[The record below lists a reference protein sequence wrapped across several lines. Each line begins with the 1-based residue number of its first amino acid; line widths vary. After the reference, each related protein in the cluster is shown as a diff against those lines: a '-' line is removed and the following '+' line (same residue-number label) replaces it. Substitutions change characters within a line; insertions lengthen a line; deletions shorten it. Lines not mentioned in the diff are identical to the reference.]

1 MLFSSTTSLVKSC
14 WFWKPKKAACNSLL
28 EGYLRVHFHLSRLGR
43 LRVVSG
49 PELSVQNECS
59 HRRIRVLRLCLY
71 ILPNHT
77 VNWEIR
83 ACWLKPLL
91 CLRKLL
97 RFYSVSYQQTL
108 WWLCFVSDWSLP
120 DLILE
125 FSEREKLLAPPM
137 RNSSQST
144 CVPQQLSSSDRS
156 NYAQNSLLKAALSQ
170 EDPVCPVCVF
180 TFWFGNMMCLLNL
193 ENQVFGSSCIS
204 CLRQLASCNTICCS
218 LWLCGNWQLPTL
230 ILNFSELKKMLATP
244 H

>member
-1 MLFSSTTSLVKSC
+1 M
-14 WFWKPKKAACNSLL
+14 
-28 EGYLRVHFHLSRLGR
+28 
-43 LRVVSG
+43 
-49 PELSVQNECS
+49 
-59 HRRIRVLRLCLY
+59 
-71 ILPNHT
+71 
-77 VNWEIR
+77 NWEIR

-108 WWLCFVSDWSLP
+108 WWLCFVSDRSLP

-125 FSEREKLLAPPM
+125 FSEREKLLAPPV

-144 CVPQQLSSSDRS
+144 VAPHQLSCSDRS
-156 NYAQNSLLKAALSQ
+156 NYAQNSLLKAVLSQ
-170 EDPVCPVCVF
+170 EDPVCHLCLYILN
-180 TFWFGNMMCLLNL
+180 GNMMCLNL

-218 LWLCGNWQLPTL
+218 LWLCGNWQLLTL
-230 ILNFSELKKMLATP
+230 ILKFSELKRMLATP